1 MDRSEIAKEL
11 FMGEFNCAQSVVI
24 SFANNFGYSKE
35 LAAKI
40 ASGFGGGMGKTQGTC
55 GAVTGS
61 VMVLGLMAGERANNQ
76 DELKKQ
82 AYSKAKEF
90 ITRFESEFKSTNCMS
105 LINCDLNSREGEAHF
120 KEENIKSEVCAVCVA
135 RAVELIEEIG

>member
-61 VMVLGLMAGERANNQ
+61 VMILGLMAGERAN
-76 DELKKQ
+76 
-82 AYSKAKEF
+82 S
-90 ITRFESEFKSTNCMS
+90 RMS
-105 LINCDLNSREGEAHF
+105 LKNKPIPKQRSLLPDLRLSLNLQIVR
-120 KEENIKSEVCAVCVA
+120 V
-135 RAVELIEEIG
+135 